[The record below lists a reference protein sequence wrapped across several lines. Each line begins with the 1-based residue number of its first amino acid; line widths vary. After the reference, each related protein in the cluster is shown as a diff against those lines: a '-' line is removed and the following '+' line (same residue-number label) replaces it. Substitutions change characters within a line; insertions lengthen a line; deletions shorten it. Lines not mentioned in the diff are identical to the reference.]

1 MNENE
6 KNLFYRVLNDKI
18 TEEPLPEL
26 ALNIMYII
34 HKKAHKK
41 RVMFKTLEILGYI
54 LLGTFAIGFVVGY
67 LYFYTDFKLPALS
80 FSFEMPA
87 KVYIIICFIIFV
99 FSLVDLYFRRRLYG
113 EGWFF

>member
-6 KNLFYRVLNDKI
+6 KNLFYKVLNDKI

-26 ALNIMYII
+26 TTNIMHII

-41 RVMFKTLEILGYI
+41 RVLFKVLEILGYI
-54 LLGTFAIGFVVGY
+54 SLGVFAVGFVGGY
-67 LYFYTDFKLPALS
+67 LYFFTDFKVPVLS
-80 FSFEMPA
+80 LSFEMPA

-99 FSLVDLYFRRRLYG
+99 FSLIDLYFRKKLYERG
-113 EGWFF
+113 